1 MEEFPKRPIWTYI
14 FIVACTII
22 YVFQQFSQLWV
33 YMAFYPVYIL
43 DLPWS
48 FVTSIFLHANIEHL
62 LFNMIA
68 LFFFGYALET
78 MVGRRLFILIF
89 FLSGIFGNIGY
100 LLSSII
106 GITPMTIPAIG
117 ASGAIYGVVG
127 TIVVL
132 TPFRKVFLYGL
143 FPLPLILVVAF
154 WIFLDLI
161 GLFAPSDVANSAH
174 LGGIVIGIIAGFY
187 IRKRM
192 VRVQYYTG

>member
-1 MEEFPKRPIWTYI
+1 
-14 FIVACTII
+14 
-22 YVFQQFSQLWV
+22 
-33 YMAFYPVYIL
+33 MAFYPAYIL

-68 LFFFGYALET
+68 LFFFGYTLET
-78 MVGRRLFILIF
+78 MVGRRLFVLIF

-100 LLSSII
+100 LLTSII

-132 TPFRKVFLYGL
+132 TPLKRVFLYGF
-143 FPLPLILVVAF
+143 FPLPLVLVVAF

-161 GLFAPSDVANSAH
+161 GLFAPSNVANGAH
-174 LGGIVIGIIAGFY
+174 LGGIIIGILAGFY
-187 IRKRM
+187 IRKKL
-192 VRVQYYTG
+192 VKVQYYTG